1 MMQLTGQTAVIV
13 GGGSGVGAACAV
25 ALAELG
31 AVVVLVGRRAERLK
45 AVSESIGSLA
55 RWFAADGHSEEQMR
69 TVFEQVGVFD
79 HLLIP
84 AAKTDRVGN
93 FVEALTQDKFRET
106 FEGKFWTQVN
116 TAHAGAPFIRPGGS
130 ITFFSGAASRKAMR
144 GMINI
149 AAVNGALEA
158 IVPGLALEL
167 APTRVNIIIP
177 GTLDTPYYEGLD
189 DAAKQAVFERTAGIL
204 PVGRVGTAAD
214 IANAAVFLVT
224 TGYVTGI
231 ALEVDGGLRLT

>member
-1 MMQLTGQTAVIV
+1 M
-13 GGGSGVGAACAV
+13 
-25 ALAELG
+25 AE
-31 AVVVLVGRRAERLK
+31 VFK
-45 AVSESIGSLA
+45 QIG
-55 RWFAADGHSEEQMR
+55 
-69 TVFEQVGVFD
+69 TFD

-93 FVEALTQDKFRET
+93 FVDALTQQKFRET

-116 TAHAGAPFIRPGGS
+116 AAHAGAPFVNPGGS
-130 ITFFSGAASRKAMR
+130 ITFFSGGASRKAMR
-144 GMINI
+144 GMVNI

-177 GTLDTPYYEGLD
+177 GTLDTPYYDGLD
-189 DAAKQAVFERTAGIL
+189 DAAKKVIFDRTAGIL
-204 PVGRVGTAAD
+204 PVGRVGTAED

-231 ALEVDGGLRLT
+231 ALAVDGGLQLT

>member
-1 MMQLTGQTAVIV
+1 MVQLTGQTAVIV
-13 GGGSGVGAACAV
+13 GGGSGVGAACGI

-31 AVVVLVGRRAERLK
+31 AQVVLVGRRPDPLK
-45 AVSESIGSLA
+45 AVAESIGSQA
-55 RWFAADGHSEEQMR
+55 RWFSADAHDEEQMQS
-69 TVFEQVGVFD
+69 VFQQIGPFD

-84 AAKTDRVGN
+84 AAKTDRVGH
-93 FVEALTQDKFRET
+93 FVDALTQDKFRET

-116 TAHAGAPFIRPGGS
+116 TAHAGAPFVRRGGS

-144 GMINI
+144 GMVNI

-177 GTLDTPYYEGLD
+177 GTLDTPYYEGLSEVD
-189 DAAKQAVFERTAGIL
+189 KKAIFDRTASML
-204 PVGRVGTAAD
+204 PVGRVGTADD

-231 ALEVDGGLRLT
+231 ALDVDGGIRLT